1 MARSSRWTRARVICI
16 LLLLSLSPGLVA
28 AAFRER
34 CEQLPPGVH
43 LSVYLLSAVL
53 LVVAC
58 SLILMSRQPRAQEQ
72 DSSPATPDN
81 DS

>member
-1 MARSSRWTRARVICI
+1 MPRPSRWTRARVIWI

-34 CEQLPPGVH
+34 WELLPPGVH

-58 SLILMSRQPRAQEQ
+58 SLILMFRQPRGQEQ
-72 DSSPATPDN
+72 ASSPAAEGN

>member
-1 MARSSRWTRARVICI
+1 MARPSRWTRTHLIWI

-34 CEQLPPGVH
+34 WELLPPGVH

-53 LVVAC
+53 LVVAV
-58 SLILMSRQPRAQEQ
+58 SLIIRSRHPGER
-72 DSSPATPDN
+72 DSGPIITED

>member
-1 MARSSRWTRARVICI
+1 MARSSRWTRARVIWI

-28 AAFRER
+28 ATFRER
-34 CEQLPPGVH
+34 WEQLPPGVH

-72 DSSPATPDN
+72 DSSPAAPDN
-81 DS
+81 ES